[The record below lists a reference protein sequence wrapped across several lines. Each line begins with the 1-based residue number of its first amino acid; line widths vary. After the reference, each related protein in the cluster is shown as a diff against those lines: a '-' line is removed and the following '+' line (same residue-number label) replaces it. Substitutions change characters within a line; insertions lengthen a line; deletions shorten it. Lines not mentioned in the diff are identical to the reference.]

1 MKTLKA
7 LPKSWGGG
15 ASSPHSQA
23 KLCAAKQALVLSGK
37 DRVLPT
43 DSETLALKT
52 TTAMAYSAPG
62 RYAGVLQALETL
74 LVDIDTGPL
83 PGLIALVRSIDPELA
98 DRATDE
104 MWDRNRLIITMRDEG
119 LPSTQRVERCACL
132 CGSAYGARPLR
143 FW

>member
-1 MKTLKA
+1 MSTPNENPEGSPQIL
-7 LPKSWGGG
+7 GGSP
-15 ASSPHSQA
+15 SSPHSQA

-74 LVDIDTGPL
+74 LVHIDTVQLLCLGLSLWSAPSTL
-83 PGLIALVRSIDPELA
+83 SWLIAPQMRCGIVID
-98 DRATDE
+98 
-104 MWDRNRLIITMRDEG
+104 
-119 LPSTQRVERCACL
+119 
-132 CGSAYGARPLR
+132 
-143 FW
+143 